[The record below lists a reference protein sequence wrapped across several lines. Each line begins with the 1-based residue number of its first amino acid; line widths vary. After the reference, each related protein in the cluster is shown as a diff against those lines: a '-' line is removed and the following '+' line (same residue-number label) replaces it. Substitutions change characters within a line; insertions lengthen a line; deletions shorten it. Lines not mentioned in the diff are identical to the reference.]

1 MAAAI
6 TVESLDLG
14 EALVDEA
21 DALVT
26 YKRLAAKAGLNE
38 KIATFLVSTMGCR
51 TLEDLENVSEVQ
63 VDEKIIPAIAD
74 LDVPLVMGSRLK
86 KLIKATQGAAKV
98 PWDRKREGAV
108 EDETFHCHLRS

>member
-1 MAAAI
+1 MASSI

-14 EALVDEA
+14 EALVDEK

-26 YKRLAAKAGLNE
+26 YKRLADKAGLSE

-63 VDEKIIPAIAD
+63 VDEKIIPA
-74 LDVPLVMGSRLK
+74 
-86 KLIKATQGAAKV
+86 
-98 PWDRKREGAV
+98 
-108 EDETFHCHLRS
+108 